1 MLIETSLANAVV
13 ENTRKFQGLYVP
25 PFLKKGTFVF
35 FAVDNT
41 DFAED
46 TADGKGTTH
55 GTITAVYQKADAPGE
70 PISPSLNVME
80 ARCCSVTLYHV
91 SMLPCSK
98 PKHTNLLSAHKE
110 TTTETF
116 NINKIG
122 VAKSYQLTHHG
133 WVVAT
138 AISRM
143 GNEGELNKI
152 PGWEAY
158 NSLLSTSQPV
168 TQVGALPLLPE
179 VAHNWSTLL
188 TVMMQARKLKE
199 LAVGDDHPTI
209 ISFDLALYEK
219 VVQLLDSR
227 PDLQVQFV
235 PRMGELHVV
244 MASLR
249 ALGTSIEN
257 SGIDDAWIEADV
269 YGSATTRQ
277 ILQCKHYKRSLRAHI
292 YTYVALYEMVLE
304 EFFKGNQDL
313 KVECVDATAEIQ
325 MACSEKNK
333 HIKAELVKR
342 ANIHLLQTMTNADMM
357 MKFQD

>member
-1 MLIETSLANAVV
+1 VHITSYCVPYGRIMLLETSLANAV
-13 ENTRKFQGLYVP
+13 ENTRNFQGLYVP
-25 PFLKKGTFVF
+25 PFLKKGSFVF
-35 FAVDNT
+35 FAVDKT

-46 TADGKGTTH
+46 TADGNGTTH

-70 PISPSLNVME
+70 PISPSLNVVE
-80 ARCCSVTLYHV
+80 ARCCSVTPFHV
-91 SMLPCSK
+91 FMLPCSK
-98 PKHTNLLSAHKE
+98 PKRTKLLSAHKE
-110 TTTETF
+110 NTTEIF
-116 NINKIG
+116 NNKIG
-122 VAKSYQLTHHG
+122 GAKSYQLTHLG

-138 AISRM
+138 TISRI

-152 PGWEAY
+152 PGWAGY

-227 PDLQVQFV
+227 PDLQVLFV
-235 PRMGELHVV
+235 PRMGKMHVV
-244 MASLR
+244 MGSLR

-257 SGIDDAWIEADV
+257 SSIDDAWMEADV
-269 YGSATTRQ
+269 YGSATTTQ

-292 YTYVALYEMVLE
+292 YT
-304 EFFKGNQDL
+304 
-313 KVECVDATAEIQ
+313 
-325 MACSEKNK
+325 
-333 HIKAELVKR
+333 
-342 ANIHLLQTMTNADMM
+342 
-357 MKFQD
+357 

>member
-1 MLIETSLANAVV
+1 M
-13 ENTRKFQGLYVP
+13 
-25 PFLKKGTFVF
+25 
-35 FAVDNT
+35 
-41 DFAED
+41 
-46 TADGKGTTH
+46 
-55 GTITAVYQKADAPGE
+55 
-70 PISPSLNVME
+70 
-80 ARCCSVTLYHV
+80 
-91 SMLPCSK
+91 
-98 PKHTNLLSAHKE
+98 
-110 TTTETF
+110 
-116 NINKIG
+116 
-122 VAKSYQLTHHG
+122 AKSYQLTHLG

-152 PGWEAY
+152 PGWAAY

-219 VVQLLDSR
+219 VVQLLDSS

-235 PRMGELHVV
+235 PRIGELHVV

-257 SGIDDAWIEADV
+257 SGIDDAWIEPDV

-277 ILQCKHYKRSLRAHI
+277 ILQCKHYIKCYICIYVGTKRALVMFALQNLSRCCRTIHISFNPSII
-292 YTYVALYEMVLE
+292 YTGVSMEVPSAL
-304 EFFKGNQDL
+304 
-313 KVECVDATAEIQ
+313 
-325 MACSEKNK
+325 
-333 HIKAELVKR
+333 H
-342 ANIHLLQTMTNADMM
+342 
-357 MKFQD
+357 